1 MPKKRLDNSTLEV
14 IAEAICGSGPDYSAP
29 GPYRS
34 MSEIHRFFQR
44 VGVQP
49 RGQSST
55 RKWFVLESL
64 QVLNREEDGIL
75 VPRSVERILLR
86 LADPKEHRGD
96 MAAAQAVADHLNQ
109 VLGVEGLELAYAG
122 LQPQLR
128 ERKPTAAP
136 AQRTEPRKEAPP
148 DFLRLVGEPQL
159 ANILTFRWEEA
170 QRCVSSGAYLAAV
183 VMMGSILEGVL
194 LYRAERDRGTAC
206 RTKSA
211 PKDRN
216 GQVRPLQD
224 WSLSQLIA
232 VAYEVGWLQG
242 DVKRFS
248 DALRES
254 RNLVHPYV
262 QRLYSERP
270 DADTCSICWQVVRA
284 AVADLLQID
293 SPSA

>member
-64 QVLNREEDGIL
+64 QVLNREADGIL
-75 VPRSVERILLR
+75 VPHSMERILLR

-96 MAAAQAVADHLNQ
+96 MATAQAVADHLNQ
-109 VLGVEGLELAYAG
+109 VLGIEGLELAYVG

-128 ERKPTAAP
+128 EKKPTAAP
-136 AQRTEPRKEAPP
+136 AQPTQPRREAPP
-148 DFLRLVGEPQL
+148 DFLRLVSEPKL

-194 LYRAERDRGTAC
+194 LYRAESNQAAAC
-206 RTKSA
+206 RAKSA
-211 PKDRN
+211 PRDRA
-216 GQVRPLQD
+216 GKTKLLED
-224 WSLSQLIA
+224 WTLSDLID
-232 VAYEVGWLQG
+232 VAHEAGWLQG

-248 DALRES
+248 HALRQS
-254 RNLVHPYV
+254 RNLVHPYM
-262 QRLYSERP
+262 QRALGEWP
-270 DADTCSICWQVVRA
+270 DHDTCAICWQVVRA

-293 SPSA
+293 SVSA